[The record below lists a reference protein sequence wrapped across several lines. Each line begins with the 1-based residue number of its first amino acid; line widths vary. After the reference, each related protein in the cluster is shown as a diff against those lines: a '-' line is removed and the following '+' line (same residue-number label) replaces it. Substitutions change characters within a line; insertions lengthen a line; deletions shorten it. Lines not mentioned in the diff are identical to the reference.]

1 MAIENFVYKNPV
13 KIIFGQNQIPQL
25 SKNIAKDKKVL
36 ILYGG
41 SSAKKFGTID
51 KVKDALSGY
60 IIGEFDGIPANP
72 TYEKCMEAVKLIKS
86 ENYDYLLA
94 VGGGSV
100 IDATKFI
107 SIAVFVENP
116 QDFFYWGDNKPIR
129 AEKALPFGTVLTIP
143 ATGSEMNNGGVITF
157 IEKKAKYSFAS
168 KLTYPEFSILDPTLT
183 YTLPKKQLANG
194 IVDTYVHVIEQ
205 YLTYPVD
212 AKIQDYFAERVLKTL
227 IDIAPDVMDESKSQD
242 YATRANF
249 MWASTNGLNGYIACG
264 VPEDW
269 ATHLLGHELTERFN
283 IDHGR
288 TLAIVLPS
296 LMNIMRDVKK
306 DKILQYG
313 KNIFGIADGSD
324 EEKIDKAIQK
334 TREFFES
341 LEVSTHLADYNVTE
355 KDTEEIV
362 DRLVQRGRTAFGEN
376 NVVTVEKMR
385 MIYKGAM

>member
-1 MAIENFVYKNPV
+1 
-13 KIIFGQNQIPQL
+13 
-25 SKNIAKDKKVL
+25 
-36 ILYGG
+36 
-41 SSAKKFGTID
+41 
-51 KVKDALSGY
+51 
-60 IIGEFDGIPANP
+60 
-72 TYEKCMEAVKLIKS
+72 MESVQLIKA

-107 SIAVFVENP
+107 SIAVFVDNP
-116 QDFFYWGDNKPIR
+116 QDFFFWGDNKVIR

-168 KLTYPEFSILDPTLT
+168 NLTYPEFSILDPTLT
-183 YTLPKKQLANG
+183 YTLPKRQLANG
-194 IVDTYVHVIEQ
+194 IVDTYVHVMEQ

-212 AKIQDYFAERVLKTL
+212 AKIQDYFAEGILKTL
-227 IDIAPDVMDESKSQD
+227 IEIAPDVMDESKNQD

-249 MWASTNGLNGYIACG
+249 MWASTNGLNRYIACG

-269 ATHLLGHELTERFN
+269 ATHLLGHELTERFG

-288 TLAIVLPS
+288 TLAVILPS
-296 LMNIMRDVKK
+296 LMNVMRDVKK

-313 KNIFGIADGSD
+313 KNIFGITDGSD
-324 EEKIDKAIQK
+324 EEKIDKAIEK

-341 LEVSTHLADYNVTE
+341 LEVPTHLGSYNVTE

-362 DRLVQRGRTAFGEN
+362 DRLVQRGRKAFGEN
-376 NVVTVEKMR
+376 EVVTVEKMR
-385 MIYKGAM
+385 MIYKGAI

>member
-60 IIGEFDGIPANP
+60 SIGEFDGIPANP

-116 QDFFYWGDNKPIR
+116 LDFFYWGDNKPIR

-194 IVDTYVHVIEQ
+194 IVDTYVHVMEQ

-212 AKIQDYFAERVLKTL
+212 AKIQDYFAEGVLKTL

-249 MWASTNGLNGYIACG
+249 MWASTNGLNGYIPRAHTAENSHRIG
-264 VPEDW
+264 YADADVW
-269 ATHLLGHELTERFN
+269 AH
-283 IDHGR
+283 D
-288 TLAIVLPS
+288 
-296 LMNIMRDVKK
+296 
-306 DKILQYG
+306 
-313 KNIFGIADGSD
+313 
-324 EEKIDKAIQK
+324 
-334 TREFFES
+334 
-341 LEVSTHLADYNVTE
+341 
-355 KDTEEIV
+355 
-362 DRLVQRGRTAFGEN
+362 
-376 NVVTVEKMR
+376 
-385 MIYKGAM
+385 